1 MPRVT
6 RMARWLTVCQDP
18 SLFCVNPTTHQKNM
32 LMMMMTINLIYT
44 QLKYQYNN
52 RNKYINSLYT
62 VLQICHLGILH
73 DQQNR
78 E

>member
-1 MPRVT
+1 MSAQLLICEFTVFTCISFFFFLPMPRVT
-6 RMARWLTVCQDP
+6 RMARWLAVCQDP

-52 RNKYINSLYT
+52 RK
-62 VLQICHLGILH
+62 
-73 DQQNR
+73 
-78 E
+78 